1 MADQPVWWKILMMI
15 ILVFITVI
23 VSLIL
28 LPKAKSL
35 LMALQIANKAKEA
48 ELDN

>member
-1 MADQPVWWKILMMI
+1 MMLV
-15 ILVFITVI
+15 LVFIATVA
-23 VSLIL
+23 SLTL

-48 ELDN
+48 ELDH